1 MLNKMDESGR
11 GYICLDCQNTEA
23 FDAISDLYR
32 LYKRE
37 DEDGSYDFNSEIVC
51 PYRLKCWDCNS
62 KNIGIE
68 ISSGKIIEDNKLAV
82 GKGLWL
88 VGYRW
93 LLDVSSINDL
103 QDLIR
108 LICDYEDEQ
117 NSFDGLYSLLKDKGF
132 KSWKWDENFDPF
144 RLALV
149 QIVSNSILVQ
159 NENGLVEE
167 DSRYKN
173 GRYIA
178 I

>member
-23 FDAISDLYR
+23 FDATSDLYR

-37 DEDGSYDFNSEIVC
+37 DKDFE
-51 PYRLKCWDCNS
+51 
-62 KNIGIE
+62 
-68 ISSGKIIEDNKLAV
+68 
-82 GKGLWL
+82 
-88 VGYRW
+88 
-93 LLDVSSINDL
+93 
-103 QDLIR
+103 
-108 LICDYEDEQ
+108 
-117 NSFDGLYSLLKDKGF
+117 
-132 KSWKWDENFDPF
+132 PF

-149 QIVSNSILVQ
+149 QIVSKSILVQ
-159 NENGLVEE
+159 NANGLLEE

>member
-1 MLNKMDESGR
+1 MDESGR

-23 FDAISDLYR
+23 FDATSDLYR

-37 DEDGSYDFNSEIVC
+37 D
-51 PYRLKCWDCNS
+51 
-62 KNIGIE
+62 
-68 ISSGKIIEDNKLAV
+68 
-82 GKGLWL
+82 
-88 VGYRW
+88 
-93 LLDVSSINDL
+93 
-103 QDLIR
+103 
-108 LICDYEDEQ
+108 EDEQ

-149 QIVSNSILVQ
+149 QIVSNGILVQ
-159 NENGLVEE
+159 NENGFVEE